1 MKSGD
6 THRLW
11 LWLFGLFTVALVTRI
26 IFLMEMVDNPFFHYP
41 IVDAYNY
48 HKIASNFVMGN
59 ELYPGPFF
67 QPPLYPLFLGIIYS
81 MFGISITWARLAQS
95 ILGII
100 NVFLTYR
107 LALTLFNRR
116 MGLAAGFCMAVYGTM
131 IFFESELLSP
141 VLIVFLNLL
150 FVYVLDG
157 FLKRPSVI
165 RALVCGV
172 ILGMSAITM
181 VVVLPFAA
189 VVVIYSAWKFRRDG
203 KITDWKYPVVRG
215 LVFAAGILIVITPV
229 TVRNYL
235 QGDTV
240 FVSYNGGI
248 NFYLGTGADYEQK
261 VAIRPG
267 EEWIKLVGEP
277 DREGY
282 LRPKQRSDFFYKK
295 GLEII
300 RDDPLSYIRL
310 LGYKFFLFSN
320 GNEIMRNQAIYP
332 YRGYSKLMSVLVWK
346 KFIAFPY
353 GVLFPLALLGMSLVA
368 IKRGKRSYPMVL
380 FILSHLLVILLF
392 FVSARYR
399 MNIIP
404 FLIIMAV
411 YGAGC
416 TYRMF
421 LEKKWKAA
429 GICTV
434 ALLLAAVFCNWNVGR
449 MPVEFN
455 ADAYCSL
462 GRFQMLDGKRD
473 AKKWLQKA
481 IALKP
486 DYPLAQISLGVVLD
500 LEGKHKE
507 AMMLFDKVLEKD
519 PLDLHANIN
528 KGYALYSLGDHDRA
542 RQYFN
547 KVLELYPDNEKAR
560 DGIRAV
566 LSKTRDKDTD

>member
-6 THRLW
+6 THRVW
-11 LWLFGLFTVALVTRI
+11 LWLLGLFAVALVTRI
-26 IFLMEMVDNPFFHYP
+26 IFLMEMVDNPFFIYP

-48 HKIASNFVMGN
+48 HKIASNLVLGK

-81 MFGISITWARLAQS
+81 VSGISITWARLAQT

-100 NVFLTYR
+100 NIFLTYR
-107 LALTLFNRR
+107 LALNLFNRR

-141 VLIVFLNLL
+141 VLIIFLNLL
-150 FVYVLDG
+150 LLCVLDG
-157 FLKRPSVI
+157 FLKRPSAV

-172 ILGMSAITM
+172 ILGLSAITM
-181 VVVLPFAA
+181 AVVLPFAA
-189 VVVIYSAWKFRRDG
+189 VAVIYSAWKFRGDNEIR
-203 KITDWKYPVVRG
+203 DWKYPVVLG
-215 LVFAAGILIVITPV
+215 LVFAAGIILVITPV
-229 TVRNYL
+229 TVRNSL
-235 QGDTV
+235 KGDTV
-240 FVSYNGGI
+240 LVSYNGGI
-248 NFYLGTGADYEQK
+248 NFYLGTGNDYEKK
-261 VAIRPG
+261 VSIRPG

-300 RDDPLSYIRL
+300 RDDPMSYIRL
-310 LGYKFFLFSN
+310 LGYKFFLFLN

-346 KFIAFPY
+346 KLIAFPY
-353 GVLFPLALLGMSLVA
+353 GVIFPLALLGMALAV
-368 IKRGKRSYPMVL
+368 IKREKRSYPMIL
-380 FILSHLLVILLF
+380 FIFSHLFVILLF

-449 MPVEFN
+449 MPVDFN
-455 ADAYCSL
+455 ADAYYSL

-481 IALKP
+481 IQLKP
-486 DYPLAQISLGVVLD
+486 DYSLAQTSLGVVLD
-500 LEGKHKE
+500 MEGKHRE
-507 AMMLFDKVLEKD
+507 ALRLFDKVLEKD

-528 KGYALYSLGDHDRA
+528 KGYALYSLGEHDKA
-542 RQYFN
+542 RHYFN

-560 DGIRAV
+560 DGIRAA
-566 LSKTRDKDTD
+566 LSGNHEKEND